1 MRAIIAA
8 ALLIVTS
15 SVVQAD
21 VALILN
27 DLEQKALLEALD
39 VATKAQGLSI
49 APNTVYLMNKLKAAG
64 TVTDKKDVQKDNP
77 NETLP
82 K

>member
-1 MRAIIAA
+1 MKAVIAG
-8 ALLIVTS
+8 ALLIAIS
-15 SVVQAD
+15 SFARAD

-49 APNTVYLMNKLKAAG
+49 APNTLYLMNKLKAAG
-64 TVTDKKDVQKDNP
+64 TVTEKTVVPDKKEGDTK
-77 NETLP
+77 
-82 K
+82 